1 MTSIFQGHKLW
12 LEEAS
17 HLLQSTPVPYSM
29 LPPSNAQ
36 GAKGTQRWLGS
47 CHVHSVSQPHASNL
61 TGYVPR
67 APPLVPLAYR
77 GFLSPSPSLCV
88 GISHQTDLGSPVTLS
103 GSCV

>member
-17 HLLQSTPVPYSM
+17 HLLQSAPVPYSM

-47 CHVHSVSQPHASNL
+47 CHVPFSVAAPCLKLDRVRA
-61 TGYVPR
+61 TGTTFS
-67 APPLVPLAYR
+67 A
-77 GFLSPSPSLCV
+77 
-88 GISHQTDLGSPVTLS
+88 LGL
-103 GSCV
+103 